1 MGRKRDEKL
10 MNFLNGL
17 SRDELQRIIY
27 DLLAYGPEEQ
37 YEEFMMDN
45 IEDYSCWGMD
55 DESDDEDEF
64 EDDDY

>member
-1 MGRKRDEKL
+1 

-17 SRDELQRIIY
+17 SRNELQRIIY

-45 IEDYSCWGMD
+45 IEDYSCWDMD